1 MVDTTAVTVLGL
13 GNMGAALADAF
24 LAAGHSTTV
33 WNRTADKADPLV
45 GKGARRAAT
54 VEEAVRASPVV
65 VVCLLDYDAVHEV
78 LDPVGGALR
87 GRAVFNLT
95 NGTPRQAR
103 DTAGWAGKLGCEYV
117 DGGIMAVPQIIGS
130 ESAFVLYSGP
140 GKAAFEAGRELL
152 EVLGSARFVGDDA
165 GLASLLDLALNGA
178 MYGLLGGAMHA
189 IAVVGTEGVKAQD
202 FSAELLVPYL
212 TSMTGIIPHFARQI
226 DTGEYQVDVVAALGM
241 QQVGYRNI
249 RRASLDQGISTDL
262 LDPMQSLMD
271 RRVADGFADDD
282 FSAVAEVL
290 KNSGT

>member
-1 MVDTTAVTVLGL
+1 MADTTAVTVLGL

-24 LAAGHSTTV
+24 LSAGHSTTV
-33 WNRTADKADPLV
+33 WNRTAAKADPLV
-45 GKGARRAAT
+45 GKGARRADT

-65 VVCLLDYDAVHEV
+65 VVCLLDYASVHEV
-78 LDPVGGALR
+78 LDPVAGALR

-95 NGTPRQAR
+95 NGTPRQGR
-103 DTAGWAGKLGCEYV
+103 DTAVWAREAGSEYV

-140 GKAAFEAGRELL
+140 GKAAFDEYAELL
-152 EVLGSARFVGDDA
+152 EVLGAARFVGEDA

-226 DTGEYQVDVVAALGM
+226 DTGEYRKDVVAAMGM
-241 QQVGYRNI
+241 QQVGFRNI

-262 LDPMQSLMD
+262 LDPMQRLMD
-271 RRVADGFADDD
+271 RRVADGYPDDD